1 MDPLNFLH
9 RPQGA
14 HEGPW
19 RIRGRESIGSGNL
32 QRGPRSPLPPCVYRP
47 LLTPLPQQKLPRVTC
62 VTFTDEVVI
71 FSS

>member
-32 QRGPRSPLPPCVYRP
+32 QRGPRVSSAPLHPQ
-47 LLTPLPQQKLPRVTC
+47 TPAH
-62 VTFTDEVVI
+62 
-71 FSS
+71 SSSSAEAAQGDLCDFH